1 MNYKFPEVLVKEI
14 EKEIKLEEKAQAD
27 GRNKIPGPEQVVF
40 SLTEEEAIT
49 KYDEKRQNV
58 IGSVVDYLNPI
69 KNKIIGLNAKLGN
82 IHFYI
87 AEFKNRVEQTL
98 NTAEGKLSN
107 LKDSFD
113 NEDKELKHFKLSHNI
128 TRDPKSLTLIKI
140 IIIKHLP
147 AASSRTRSVFLY
159 NNNVMYTSIV

>member
-1 MNYKFPEVLVKEI
+1 MVRLTTRIINWLKSIFKKGGGMSFKFPEVLVKEV

-58 IGSVVDYLNPI
+58 IGSVVEYLNPI

-87 AEFKNRVEQTL
+87 AEFKNRVEQTI
-98 NTAEGKLSN
+98 NTAEGKLTN

-113 NEDKELKHFKLSHNI
+113 NLNI
-128 TRDPKSLTLIKI
+128 NSLLLTSLC
-140 IIIKHLP
+140 
-147 AASSRTRSVFLY
+147 STCFNS
-159 NNNVMYTSIV
+159 NNLRIY